1 MAVNKYFHRILFH
14 QTTINHHQKAKG
26 GMTFGGG
33 EGKKLGER
41 GNYWEGGI
49 SLEGAISKFS
59 AGGERG
65 LSPISPSRENSAIP
79 ETKLGQK
86 TQQNYNRLNYKMNYK
101 SVIIHK
107 KVLQKVFHKC

>member
-14 QTTINHHQKAKG
+14 QTTINHHQKTKG

-49 SLEGAISKFS
+49 FLEGAISKFS
-59 AGGERG
+59 AGGEG
-65 LSPISPSRENSAIP
+65 GCLPSPPVGK
-79 ETKLGQK
+79 TLQYQK
-86 TQQNYNRLNYKMNYK
+86 QN
-101 SVIIHK
+101 
-107 KVLQKVFHKC
+107 